1 MTEVGALLATLA
13 RFQGALLVVGVV
25 TAAVQQACGSTPPP
39 DSPEQ
44 PIEGQNPC
52 PSVTTLTSRE
62 SRSLSRG
69 IDKRGGI
76 IDSEGPWRVL
86 DSIWNHRAATAR
98 GQLRPLVAQ
107 PLTADVGEIA
117 VLQDEGDLFR
127 AANLYDL
134 RDASLRFTPNT
145 AGGYDVERTGSA
157 VYRSPLGTQLTLG
170 DDDSALL
177 SLPFPFPFYTATQ
190 STAFVNSDGN
200 ITFGDGDS
208 ASTPRSVSRLL
219 TGPPRVAPFLADLDP
234 SDGGGIYT
242 QDGAGAFTV
251 TWCTVRGFGTQE
263 TTTVQASLL
272 QNGVVEMTF
281 DSSIVISNAI
291 VGLSPGRTATFA
303 AVDLTEDGSLP
314 GGSAAVG
321 ERFSDQGELDT
332 VAVARKFYQTHLDQ
346 YDQLVIW
353 ADTRRIFDA
362 FAFEI
367 TVANDIRGIGQ
378 DLYDSSLEYGSAE
391 LGSLVVMDS
400 LGKYPDDPFEQVLGE
415 YTTLGVLG
423 QEVGHR
429 WLAFMR
435 FSDHNRQ
442 TSRAL
447 LGRGQAHWGFF
458 FDSDASVMEGNDI
471 EDLGGGSFRTVAA
484 AERYS
489 RLDQYAMGLRQD
501 FEVPPFFY
509 VDQPM
514 NVVPSAGTSGPPQVG
529 VTFNGTRRDVLIQD
543 IIEVEGPRQPSADQ
557 SPRILRQAF
566 IYLVGEGRTA
576 DPAEVARLDRIRVA
590 WEAFFSEATEGR
602 MRAET
607 RLRAPTVSDFHL
619 RRAP

>member
-1 MTEVGALLATLA
+1 MTAAGALLDTLA
-13 RFQGALLVVGVV
+13 RLQGALLVAGVV
-25 TAAVQQACGSTPPP
+25 TTAVQQACGSSPPP
-39 DSPEQ
+39 QSPEQ
-44 PIEGQNPC
+44 PTGQNPC
-52 PSVTTLTSRE
+52 PDVTTLSSTAF
-62 SRSLSRG
+62 RSSSRG

-76 IDSEGPWRVL
+76 IDSSGAWTVL

-98 GQLRPLVAQ
+98 GQLRPLVPR

-134 RDASLRFTPNT
+134 RDVSLRFTPNT
-145 AGGYDVERTGSA
+145 AGGYDVARTGSA
-157 VYRSPLGTQLTLG
+157 TYRSPLGTRLALA
-170 DDDSALL
+170 DDDSAQLT
-177 SLPFPFPFYTATQ
+177 LPFPFPFYTGTQ
-190 STAFVNSDGN
+190 TAAFVNSDGN
-200 ITFGDGDS
+200 ITFGEGDN

-234 SDGGGIYT
+234 SAGGGVYA
-242 QDGAGAFTV
+242 QAGAGAVTV
-251 TWCTVRGFGTQE
+251 TWCDVRGFESQA

-272 QNGVVEMTF
+272 PGGVVEMTF
-281 DSSIVISNAI
+281 DSDIAISNAV

-303 AVDLTEDGSLP
+303 SVDLTEDGSMP

-321 ERFSDQGELDT
+321 ERFSDRGELDT
-332 VAVARKFYQTHLDQ
+332 VALARKFYQTHADQ

-353 ADTRRIFDA
+353 ADRRVIFDA

-378 DLYDSSLEYGSAE
+378 DLYDSSAEYGSDA
-391 LGSLVVMDS
+391 LSSLVVMDS
-400 LGKYPDDPFEQVLGE
+400 LGKYPDDPSEQILGE
-415 YTTLGVLG
+415 YTTLGVLA

-447 LGRGQAHWGFF
+447 LGRGQVHWGFF

-484 AERYS
+484 AARYS
-489 RLDQYAMGLRQD
+489 RLDQYAMGLRHD

-514 NVVPSAGTSGPPQVG
+514 NVVPSASTSGPPQVG

-543 IIEVEGPRQPSADQ
+543 IIEVEGARQPSADE
-557 SPRILRQAF
+557 SPRVLRQAF

-576 DPAEVARLDRIRVA
+576 DPAQVATLDRIRVA
-590 WEAFFSEATEGR
+590 WETFFSEATEGR

-607 RLRAPTVSDFHL
+607 RLQATP
-619 RRAP
+619 

>member
-1 MTEVGALLATLA
+1 MTGTRELLAILTRLRATLLTV
-13 RFQGALLVVGVV
+13 GLLST
-25 TAAVQQACGSTPPP
+25 TAPQACDPSPSNQPPNAP
-39 DSPEQ
+39 TQ
-44 PIEGQNPC
+44 NQNPC
-52 PSVTTLTSRE
+52 DSVTTLS
-62 SRSLSRG
+62 SAAFRSSSRG

-76 IDSEGPWRVL
+76 IDSDGAWTVL
-86 DSIWNHRAATAR
+86 DSIWNHRSATAR
-98 GQLRPLVAQ
+98 GLLRPLVAQ
-107 PLTADVGEIA
+107 PPGADVGEIA

-134 RDASLRFTPNT
+134 RDVSLRFTPNT
-145 AGGYDVERTGSA
+145 VGGYDVARTGSSA
-157 VYRSPLGTQLTLG
+157 YRSPLGTRLALA
-170 DDDSALL
+170 DDDSAQLT
-177 SLPFPFPFYTATQ
+177 LPFSFPFYAGTQ

-200 ITFGDGDS
+200 ITFGEGDN

-234 SDGGGIYT
+234 SGGGGVFAQT
-242 QDGAGAFTV
+242 GAGIFTV
-251 TWCTVRGFGTQE
+251 TWCAVRSFESQA

-272 QNGVVEMTF
+272 PSGVVEMTF
-281 DSSIVISNAI
+281 DAGITISNAV

-321 ERFSDQGELDT
+321 ERFSDRAELDT
-332 VAVARKFYQTHLDQ
+332 MALTRKFYQTHPDQ

-353 ADTRRIFDA
+353 ADRRVIFDT

-378 DLYDSSLEYGSAE
+378 SLYDSSSEYGSDG
-391 LGSLVVMDS
+391 LHSLVVMDS
-400 LGKYPDDPFEQVLGE
+400 LRKYPDDPFEQVLGE
-415 YTTLGVLG
+415 YTTLGVLA

-447 LGRGQAHWGFF
+447 LGRGLGHWSFF

-484 AERYS
+484 AVRYS
-489 RLDQYAMGLRQD
+489 PLDQYAMGLRRD

-514 NVVPSAGTSGPPQVG
+514 NVMPSASTSGPPQVG
-529 VTFNGTRRDVLIQD
+529 VTFNGTRREVLIQD

-557 SPRILRQAF
+557 SPRVLRQAF

-576 DPAEVARLDRIRVA
+576 EPAAVATLDRIRMA
-590 WEAFFSEATEGR
+590 WETFFSEATEGR

-607 RLRAPTVSDFHL
+607 RLRAPTVF
-619 RRAP
+619 

>member
-1 MTEVGALLATLA
+1 MTVARALLANLA
-13 RFQGALLVVGVV
+13 RLQGALLVAGTV
-25 TAAVQQACGSTPPP
+25 TAAVQQACGSSPPP
-39 DSPEQ
+39 QSPEQ
-44 PIEGQNPC
+44 PTGQNPC
-52 PSVTTLTSRE
+52 PGVSTVNSTAF
-62 SRSLSRG
+62 RSLSRG
-69 IDKRGGI
+69 TDKHAGI
-76 IDSEGPWRVL
+76 IDSSGAWTVL
-86 DSIWNHRAATAR
+86 DSIWNHRSAIAR

-134 RDASLRFTPNT
+134 RDVSLRFTPNT
-145 AGGYDVERTGSA
+145 AGGYDVARTGTA
-157 VYRSPLGTQLTLG
+157 TYRSPLGSRLTLA
-170 DDDSALL
+170 DDDSAQLT
-177 SLPFPFPFYTATQ
+177 LPFPFPFYTSTQ
-190 STAFVNSDGN
+190 SAAFVNSDGN
-200 ITFGDGDS
+200 ITFGEGDN

-234 SDGGGIYT
+234 SVGGGVYAQT
-242 QDGAGAFTV
+242 GGGVFFTV
-251 TWCTVRGFGTQE
+251 TWCNVRSFESQA

-272 QNGVVEMTF
+272 PSGVVEMTF
-281 DSSIVISNAI
+281 DTGITISNAI
-291 VGLSPGRTATFA
+291 VGLSPGRTTTFA

-332 VAVARKFYQTHLDQ
+332 VALARKFYQTHADQ

-353 ADTRRIFDA
+353 AGRRVIFDA

-378 DLYDSSLEYGSAE
+378 SLYDSSPEYGSDG
-391 LGSLVVMDS
+391 LSSLVVMDS
-400 LGKYPDDPFEQVLGE
+400 LRKYPDDPFEKTLGE
-415 YTTLGVLG
+415 YTTLGVLA

-447 LGRGQAHWGFF
+447 LGRGRVHWNFF

-484 AERYS
+484 ATRYS
-489 RLDQYAMGLRQD
+489 ALDQYAMGLRRD

-514 NVVPSAGTSGPPQVG
+514 NVVPSASSSGPPQLG
-529 VTFNGTRRDVLIQD
+529 VTFNGTRRDVLIQH
-543 IIEVEGPRQPSADQ
+543 IIEVEGPRQPSADA
-557 SPRILRQAF
+557 SPRVLRQAF
-566 IYLVGEGRTA
+566 IYLVGQGRTA
-576 DPAEVARLDRIRVA
+576 DPAEVAKLDGIRVA
-590 WEAFFSEATEGR
+590 WETFFGEATEGR

-607 RLRAPTVSDFHL
+607 RLRPPTSDFHL
-619 RRAP
+619 LRAP